1 MRVTYNAEFERRIRL
16 CAIGCGGHAQRDIF
30 PAFQYAPI
38 DLVAVCDFDRD
49 RAQTCARLW
58 GAPAVYTDYR
68 EMLRQEQPAAVK
80 DCSCSAMHPKSAP
93 LASVCW
99 TTIRL
104 NGATCRMPWNYYES
118 TKHTAGRMVNACRLP
133 AIKAVPQGCWQHH
146 REFCARK
153 AIAWNLPD
161 LNRP

>member
-38 DLVAVCDFDRD
+38 DLVAVCDLDRD
-49 RAQTCARLW
+49 KAQTCARLW

-80 DCSCSAMHPKSAP
+80 DCSCSAMHRKSAP

-104 NGATCRMPWNYYES
+104 NGATCRMPWNYYEF
-118 TKHTAGRMVNACRLP
+118 TKHTAGRWSTRVDCQQLKRYLW
-133 AIKAVPQGCWQHH
+133 AVGSTTVSS
-146 REFCARK
+146 ARVRRSRG
-153 AIAWNLPD
+153 ICLT
-161 LNRP
+161 